1 MRYTVRLP
9 FRGCQASVI
18 RRFRILCTTTLLS
31 SLPLASFC
39 PEARGDSVRPFS
51 VGLHGGVRVFEEDL
65 DLEDEVAYG
74 LRVGMGASERFSFLI
89 DFMQSSPART
99 TTGAQA
105 SVSALRGLTQARVL
119 TGTVRPYLLAG
130 LGGVLFDFD
139 DTSDT
144 AVGAV
149 TAGGGVE
156 MRLGSRASLY
166 TEVSADVYRARS
178 VTYSPE
184 GEVTYSTDRNTQAA
198 WSGLV
203 GFQVEF

>member
-1 MRYTVRLP
+1 MIRL
-9 FRGCQASVI
+9 
-18 RRFRILCTTTLLS
+18 FRILCTAELLS
-31 SLPLASFC
+31 SLPLASLGA
-39 PEARGDSVRPFS
+39 EARAESVRPFT
-51 VGLHGGVRVFEEDL
+51 VGLHGGVRLFEEDL

-74 LRVGMGASERFSFLI
+74 LRAGMGASERFSFLI
-89 DFMQSSPART
+89 DFLQSSPART

-105 SVSALRGLTQARVL
+105 SVSALRGLTQARIL

-139 DTSDT
+139 DTNDT

-166 TEVSADVYRARS
+166 TEISTDIYRARTVS
-178 VTYSPE
+178 YSPE
-184 GEVTYSTDRNTQAA
+184 GVAQESTDRDTQMA
-198 WSGLV
+198 WTGLV